1 MPIPRKVFL
10 VVNPIA
16 GDVDKSDLIQNVRER
31 AKLSPFELR
40 EYLTNGEGDRAEIL
54 RVMEEFEPD
63 RILIAGGDGTIN
75 QIVDVVR
82 DFPVTV
88 GFLPMGSANGLATE
102 LGLPTDPEEALNVAL
117 GENIAYMD
125 GMLINGRLGLHLSDL
140 GLNARLVKNYEE
152 GQVRGKWGY
161 AKEVLRTL
169 TEHTIFRVRI
179 ETDTETFETDAT
191 IVLLANATMY
201 GTGVVVN
208 PTGNMCDGKFEVV
221 VATRFDLIE
230 LAKVIAGSTEL
241 DPEVVRV
248 CSTTQV
254 VIECLDGK
262 GLFQVDGEYVGSVN
276 RVKAQIIPKMLA
288 ISVPEVEKNVSV
300 G

>member
-1 MPIPRKVFL
+1 MPIPRKVLL

-16 GDVDKSDLIQNVRER
+16 GDVDKADLIEEVRQR
-31 AKLSPFELR
+31 AEQAPFQLR
-40 EYLTNGEGDRAEIL
+40 EYLTDGEHDRAEIT
-54 RVMEEFEPD
+54 RIMEEFEPD

-75 QIVDVVR
+75 QIVEIVR
-82 DFPVTV
+82 DYPVTV
-88 GFLPMGSANGLATE
+88 GFLPVGSANGLATE
-102 LGLPTDPEEALNVAL
+102 LGLPNDLQEALDIAL
-117 GENIAYMD
+117 GENISYMD

-161 AKEVLRTL
+161 AKEVIRTL
-169 TEHTIFRVRI
+169 TEHSIFRVRI

-230 LAKVIAGSTEL
+230 LAKIIAGSTEL

-248 CSTTQV
+248 CSTTKV

-262 GLFQVDGEYVGSVN
+262 GLFQIDGEYIGSVN

-288 ISVPEVEKNVSV
+288 ISVPEVGKNVGVS
-300 G
+300 